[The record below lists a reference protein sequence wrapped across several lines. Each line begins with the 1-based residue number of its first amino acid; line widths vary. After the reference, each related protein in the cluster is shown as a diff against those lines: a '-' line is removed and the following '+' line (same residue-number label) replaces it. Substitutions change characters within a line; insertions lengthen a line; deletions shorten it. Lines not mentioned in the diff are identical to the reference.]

1 MDEHGVVKLS
11 DYGFVVKSRQS
22 DEKRSS
28 ELYRAPEGCG
38 GKSDVWS
45 LGFSLIEL
53 AEADTPYERNELVFL
68 VEIAFNNAV
77 PSLSQRNWPP
87 EFRDFV
93 NKCMVRDVNKRASV
107 SELMQV
113 RIVRGNDG

>member
-1 MDEHGVVKLS
+1 MDDHGIVKLS
-11 DYGFVVKSRQS
+11 DYGFVVKSRRS

-53 AEADTPYERNELVFL
+53 AEADNPYERNELVFL

-77 PSLSQRNWPP
+77 PSLSQRNWSP
-87 EFRDFV
+87 EFRDFI

-107 SELMQV
+107 SELIQV